1 MKYIILIV
9 AFFSSLAAAQSH
21 ELPLMPYPQ
30 QVTQEQGQLRLPQ
43 TLVFSVEGFDLSKLL
58 FALDNFDTRITLQTG
73 IDIKLKVDDAE
84 HSGFLNIALGNQQL
98 NKNPAKKFTSLDDI
112 DESYHLNITK
122 KSINLTAQSYEGVL
136 HGLETLLQLIGEQK
150 KTIKLP
156 LVDIKDYPRFKWRG
170 LLLDTSRH
178 FFSVATIKRQLDLMA
193 AAKLN
198 IFHWHLTDDQ
208 GWRIELQSFP
218 KLHQLASDGEYYTQQ
233 DIREVVAYA
242 KERGIHVLPEIDMP
256 GHASAIAVAYPAL
269 LSGPGPYTVETRWGV
284 HSPTLNPANEDVYIF
299 ADKVFAELT
308 SLFPFEYIH
317 IGGDEVHPDEWNKSP
332 SIQQF
337 MRDKKLSSPQDL
349 QAYFNQRLVSILE
362 KHQRKMI
369 GWDEIQHPQLPKDI
383 VVQSW
388 RGPDAV
394 SDAVSHGFRALLSTG
409 YYLDQ
414 AQPAVYHYR
423 NDPIPSAPMETY
435 SLAENET
442 AKSWSFSFAR
452 KRGAPVTGSFT
463 FIYSDNKV
471 QRGFID
477 FKDKSRREIYNIKS
491 RENLTQFSVASL
503 TQFSVD
509 SWMGVV
515 TFSIPTQATSFSN
528 HVLVANAT
536 YELHAQALTEIPKAV
551 IAPQLSAAQQ
561 ALILGGEAALWAEIV
576 DESVIDLRL
585 WPRAFVVAERL
596 WSAADKRDEDSMY
609 KRMSQIENTA
619 IKSVNL
625 QSKYQSEALF
635 KKLVG
640 GDNTKPLE
648 ILAQAVEQAQYYHRQ
663 HEKMVHASY
672 SKKDPLD
679 QFVDALPAEN
689 FYTRELDQLVS
700 IWLASPNNTN
710 TQKKILAIF
719 SSWQANSPNL
729 KKLINA
735 NAHLKTLA
743 PTATRVEAIANLGSL
758 LVNRI
763 GSKKALTPEEVSQAQ
778 QTLSAAKT
786 LENEMIISAAYPV
799 EKLLDAAQQ
808 SILVTANAD

>member
-9 AFFSSLAAAQSH
+9 AFCSSLAAAQSH
-21 ELPLMPYPQ
+21 DLPLMPYPQ
-30 QVTQEQGQLRLPQ
+30 HITLEQGQLTLPKK
-43 TLVFSVEGFDLSKLL
+43 LVFSVEGFGLTELL
-58 FALDNFDTRITLQTG
+58 FALDNFDKRITLQTG
-73 IDIKLKVDDAE
+73 IDVQLKVDTPDNPR
-84 HSGFLNIALGNQQL
+84 FLNIIVNSKQAE
-98 NKNPAKKFTSLDDI
+98 KNYTQNFTSLSDT
-112 DESYHLNITK
+112 DESYRLSITK

-150 KTIKLP
+150 KIIKLP
-156 LVDIKDYPRFKWRG
+156 LVDITDYARFKWRG

-198 IFHWHLTDDQ
+198 VFHWHLTDDQ

-218 KLHQLASDGEYYTQQ
+218 KLHQLASGGEYYTQQ
-233 DIREVVAYA
+233 DIRDVVAYA

-269 LSGPGPYTVETRWGV
+269 LSGTGPYTVETRWGV

-299 ADKVFAELT
+299 ADKIFAELT

-317 IGGDEVHPDEWNKSP
+317 IGGDEVHPDEWNKNA
-332 SIQQF
+332 SIQKF
-337 MRDKKLSSPQDL
+337 MQDKKLSSPQDL
-349 QAYFNQRLVSILE
+349 QAYFNQRLVSILK

-414 AQPAVYHYR
+414 AQHAAYHYC
-423 NDPIPSAPMETY
+423 NDPIPPAPVETY

-452 KRGAPVTGSFT
+452 KRGAPVTGSFSL
-463 FIYSDNKV
+463 IYSNNKV

-477 FKDKSRREIYNIKS
+477 FKDKSRREIYNIKP
-491 RENLTQFSVASL
+491 RENLTQFSVAGL

-509 SWMGVV
+509 TWMGVV
-515 TFSIPTQATSFSN
+515 TFSIPSQATSFSN
-528 HVLVANAT
+528 KVLVANAT
-536 YELHAQALTEIPKAV
+536 YELHAQVLTEIPKAV
-551 IAPQLSAAQQ
+551 TAPQLSAAQQ

-609 KRMSQIENTA
+609 KRMSQVENIA

-625 QSKYQSEALF
+625 QSKQQSEALF
-635 KKLVG
+635 KKLAG
-640 GDNTKPLE
+640 GENIKPLHT
-648 ILAQAVEQAQYYHRQ
+648 LAQAVEQAQYYHRQ

-689 FYTRELDQLVS
+689 LLTRELDQLVS
-700 IWLASPNNTN
+700 IWLAKPSNKS
-710 TQKKILAIF
+710 TQKQLLAIF
-719 SSWQANSPNL
+719 SNWQANSPDL

-735 NAHLKTLA
+735 NTHLKALA
-743 PTATRVEAIANLGSL
+743 PTAANVEAIANLGSL
-758 LVNRI
+758 LISRI
-763 GSKKALTPEEVSQAQ
+763 ASKKALTPEALMQAQ
-778 QTLSAAKT
+778 QTLSAAKA
-786 LENEMIISAAYPV
+786 LENEMVISAAYPV